1 MTAPNQQKR
10 ASSAHSKASVA
21 AVLRQFGADYLAQ
34 LNQRN
39 LSTAQAKAWR
49 AIVACRTAALGG
61 HALACDHCGHQRVL
75 FHSCRNRHC
84 PQCGMRARDRWLQ
97 ARMAE
102 VLPVPYA
109 HLVFTLPHVLNR
121 LYSAHPHWVI
131 DTLFASVAATLT
143 EFAAN
148 ARWLGGMP
156 AFTAVLHTWTQDLR
170 LHVHLHVV
178 IACGALD
185 AHGQWQQPT
194 RTPTFLFP
202 VTALSTVFRGKFM
215 AALLA
220 ARAQKALPRDLQ
232 SRNALDWQQRQR
244 KLYQHNWVVYAK
256 TPLGGPAEVLSYLSR
271 YTHRTAISNDRLVR
285 MDAEK
290 VWLKVRAPGQSGHTG
305 NGQTRAKKKPG
316 KRIIKLAGAEFI
328 RRFLLHVLPKGIK
341 RVRHYGVLAPG
352 RKRTT
357 LARARLALKMPE
369 PSPAAMEC
377 AQAFM
382 QRVAQID
389 IAQCPCCAPGR
400 MQIIAV
406 MLGLKRLADPHQTI
420 ALAATARGPPSA
432 PMGAR

>member
-10 ASSAHSKASVA
+10 AASAHVKASVA
-21 AVLRQFGADYLAQ
+21 AVLRRFGAEYLAQ
-34 LNQRN
+34 PHR

-49 AIVACRTAALGG
+49 AIVACRTADLGG
-61 HALACDHCGHQRVL
+61 HQLACDHCGHTRLL

-84 PQCGMRARDRWLQ
+84 PQCGMRARDLWLQ

-109 HLVFTLPHVLNR
+109 HLVFTLPHALNR

-148 ARWLGGMP
+148 ALWLGGMP

-178 IACGALD
+178 MACGALD
-185 AHGQWQQPT
+185 AGGQWQLPK
-194 RTPTFLFP
+194 RTPTFLFL
-202 VTALSTVFRGKFM
+202 VEALSMVFRGKFM
-215 AALLA
+215 AALVESRKQA
-220 ARAQKALPRDLQ
+220 ALPRDRQ
-232 SRNALDWQQRQR
+232 GHCERDWQQRQR
-244 KLYQHNWVVYAK
+244 KLYQHAWVVYAK

-285 MDAEK
+285 LDAEN
-290 VWLKVRAPGQSGHTG
+290 VWLKVRDQGQAGRVG
-305 NGQTRAKKKPG
+305 AAQTHLKKKRR
-316 KRIIKLAGAEFI
+316 KRVIKLAGAEFI

-369 PSPAAMEC
+369 PSPVAMEC
-377 AQAFM
+377 AKEFM